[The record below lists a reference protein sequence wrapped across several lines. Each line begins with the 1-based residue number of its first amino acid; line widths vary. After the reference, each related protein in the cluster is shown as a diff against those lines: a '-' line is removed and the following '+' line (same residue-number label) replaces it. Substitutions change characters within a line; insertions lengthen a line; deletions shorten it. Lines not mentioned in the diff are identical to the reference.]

1 MKKFLPLVFFS
12 SSEFGIYVLKE
23 FLKTYKISLIL
34 TLPAKKKGRGLKLQP
49 NEVYLFALKEK
60 IPVLEV
66 KNWQEIEKELNL
78 IKPLVGVIA
87 GFGKIIPQSIINIF
101 PKGILNIHP
110 SLLPKYRG
118 PNPIRETILNG
129 DKETGITIFIIDEL
143 IDHGPIVA
151 VESIFLKGNETYLEL
166 QQTLGKLGGFKLR
179 EVIDDYLEGKIVPLP
194 QDETQATY
202 TRKISFEDGRL
213 KIEEDYET
221 WQRKIRALNPEPGT
235 YIYINHKGNKKL
247 LKIFSISKIN
257 ENELDEKTKKLKIGE
272 FFRYKNELGLRI
284 KDCFIVI
291 HELQLQDRKKMTSKE
306 FLNGYPLESF
316 KLEN

>member
-1 MKKFLPLVFFS
+1 MKKILPLVFFS

-34 TLPAKKKGRGLKLQP
+34 TLPAKRKGRGLKLQP

-129 DKETGITIFIIDEL
+129 DKETGITIFIIDDL
-143 IDHGPIVA
+143 VDHGPIVA
-151 VESIFLKGNETYLEL
+151 VETVFLKGNETYLEL
-166 QQTLGKLGGFKLR
+166 QQILGKLGGFKLR
-179 EVIDDYLEGKIVPLP
+179 EIIEDYLEGKITPLP
-194 QDETQATY
+194 QDESKATY

-213 KIEEDYET
+213 KIDENYEI

-235 YIYINHKGNKKL
+235 YIYINLKGNKKL

-257 ENELDEKTKKLKIGE
+257 ENDLDEKIKKLKIGD

-284 KDCFIVI
+284 KDSFIVI

-316 KLEN
+316 SLLV